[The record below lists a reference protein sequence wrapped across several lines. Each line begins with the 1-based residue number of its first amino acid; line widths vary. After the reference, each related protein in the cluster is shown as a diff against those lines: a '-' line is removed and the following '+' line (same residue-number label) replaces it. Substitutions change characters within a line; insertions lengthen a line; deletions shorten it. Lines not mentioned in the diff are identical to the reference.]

1 MTPKRKNAII
11 RKIKDIG
18 IGSTLILS
26 LISSASLLQSCSE
39 ESSSDQ
45 SFTSSDYYADGSPK
59 ESVQTYIQEV
69 EANKFQIVHE
79 EISTEYGDSR
89 AYISYLNGTTKSFT
103 LEEAQQ
109 LLAQQAPD
117 TTVSVP
123 QNQIDTLSKTT
134 AVNSSSSIPHNDY
147 SQNSS
152 TQHSNSNGG
161 SYQSYHGGGSSL
173 STILY
178 YSALG
183 NMLGRSHTQYAPTHF
198 YHSSDSYNR
207 SLNTNS
213 SLRNSLSSRPK
224 SSSSGFFGGSSSS
237 RSRSF
242 SS

>member
-1 MTPKRKNAII
+1 MTLKRKNAII

-26 LISSASLLQSCSE
+26 LISGTAILQSCEDST
-39 ESSSDQ
+39 SSDQ
-45 SFTSSDYYADGSPK
+45 TFTTEY
-59 ESVQTYIQEV
+59 ESTPTKGVQTYIQEV
-69 EANKFQIVHE
+69 EPNKFQIVHE
-79 EISTEYGDSR
+79 EIGSENSDSR
-89 AYISYLNGTTKSFT
+89 AYISYLNGTTKSFN

-109 LLAQQAPD
+109 LLSQQAPD
-117 TTVSVP
+117 TTMSIA

-134 AVNSSSSIPHNDY
+134 AINSTSSIPHNNYDNN
-147 SQNSS
+147 SSHQQNSS
-152 TQHSNSNGG
+152 SGG
-161 SYQSYHGGGSSL
+161 HYQSYHGGGSSL

-183 NMLGRSHTQYAPTHF
+183 NMLGRSHTHYAPPHF

-207 SLNTNS
+207 SFTTNS
-213 SLRNSLSSRPK
+213 SLRSSASSRPK
-224 SSSSGFFGGSSSS
+224 SSSSGFFGSSS